1 MGVLIC
7 FLVVVF
13 AGTIGEIAVTHTMK
27 QIGEVRSFHPRAMLR
42 TLGHAFRHRM
52 MWAGILLMALGFFS
66 LLALLSW
73 ENVSLVVPA
82 TALSYA
88 VGALGA
94 KFLLGERVDRLRWM
108 GVLLVVVGVA
118 LVWFG

>member
-1 MGVLIC
+1 MRGLCLAIVVL
-7 FLVVVF
+7 
-13 AGTIGEIAVTHTMK
+13 AGTSGEIAITHAMK
-27 QIGEVRSFHPRAMLR
+27 RIGEVHRFTPRAI
-42 TLGHAFRHRM
+42 LGVLGQAFRLRS
-52 MWAGILLMALGFFS
+52 MWIGLGLMTLGFFS

-88 VGALGA
+88 VGAVGA
-94 KFLLGERVDRLRWM
+94 KFFLGERVDRLRWL
-108 GVLLVVVGVA
+108 GVLLVVLGVA